1 MKRGEV
7 YVAEIQEYDETL
19 GLTVYI
25 EEIDKK
31 ALLYS
36 DEIRGGLKKKHEKM
50 IGWLIPVRIKSVRP
64 LVLSNKLLNQNA
76 LKKLGQSKGLKGLC
90 LGEPVQAAETLDDM
104 KSETVVGDSAA
115 ITAKKSST
123 SQASKSHEKAVE
135 LNAHK
140 LPTGF
145 MVWWKKLGDAACYT
159 LRLYVGK
166 GIIYNEIDVITKE
179 RQTAYHSFVN
189 LPQTVTNHPVYGS
202 VKNTGGIH
210 YCVSL
215 EAENRQGEIIAKSG
229 KIKIEVW

>member
-90 LGEPVQAAETLDDM
+90 LGEPVQAAEAPDDM
-104 KSETVVGDSAA
+104 KSETVGGDSLAVA
-115 ITAKKSST
+115 TKKSSA
-123 SQASKSHEKAVE
+123 SQTLKTQMKTVE
-135 LNAHK
+135 LDIHK

-145 MVWWKKLGDAACYT
+145 MVWWKKFDDAACYT

-179 RQTAYHSFVN
+179 RQTAYHSFLN
-189 LPQTVTNHPVYGS
+189 LPQTDTNHPVYGS
-202 VKNTGGIH
+202 VKNASAFH
-210 YCVSL
+210 YYVSL
-215 EAENRQGEIIAKSG
+215 EAENRQGEIVARSG
-229 KIKIEVW
+229 KIKVEVW

>member
-90 LGEPVQAAETLDDM
+90 LGEPIQALEVQDDM
-104 KSETVVGDSAA
+104 KLEMPGGDSVAV
-115 ITAKKSST
+115 TTKKLSA
-123 SQASKSHEKAVE
+123 SQASKNQEKTVE
-135 LNAHK
+135 LNVHK

-145 MVWWKKLGDAACYT
+145 MVWWKKLDDAACYT

-166 GIIYNEIDVITKE
+166 GISYNEIDVITKE

-215 EAENRQGEIIAKSG
+215 EAENRQGEIVARSG
-229 KIKIEVW
+229 KIKVEV